1 MAILVVSFAACKGK
15 NREPVV
21 VDTSITQETS
31 FNNLFLDSVTITN
44 FVASNPDFEKYQ
56 EQFIDFYK
64 TRNYQYAWFDST
76 GLGEQAHNFANLI
89 HSGVDSVDTLKQS
102 QFDQFYNKAVEDSA
116 KFKGFNKNTLETE
129 LHFTGEFF
137 NYASQKLG
145 GVDEIDAAELGW
157 FIPRKKVDL
166 TEMLGDLL
174 KKNAFGDSSFAALN
188 EQYYKLQE
196 QLAKYN
202 EIAKKY
208 PTDTLS
214 YPAKLLKQGDSSKI
228 IKGIKIRL
236 SLLGDLTQTDSSNKF
251 DLDLQD
257 AVRAYQARTGLLID
271 GVIGRNFVAQLNK
284 PISNRIQ
291 QIIINSE
298 RARWMPAENDSDY
311 LFINIP
317 EFMLHAYEQ
326 GQPAFDMPVIVGKD
340 GTSTVIFNG
349 KLKYVVFAPYW
360 NVPESI
366 VKNEILPK
374 MKKDPYYLANQNMEI
389 TKEGTLPT
397 IRQKPG
403 PNNSLGQIKFLFPN
417 NYNIYLHD
425 TPNKELFSQT
435 TRNFSHGCIRVSDPP
450 KLAEFLLKHQQG
462 YDFLKISELMTG
474 TEEKWVTLKQSV
486 PVFITYFTAWVDRDG
501 KLNFRKDIYDHDQKM
516 ADKLFIK

>member
-1 MAILVVSFAACKGK
+1 
-15 NREPVV
+15 
-21 VDTSITQETS
+21 
-31 FNNLFLDSVTITN
+31 
-44 FVASNPDFEKYQ
+44 
-56 EQFIDFYK
+56 
-64 TRNYQYAWFDST
+64 
-76 GLGEQAHNFANLI
+76 
-89 HSGVDSVDTLKQS
+89 
-102 QFDQFYNKAVEDSA
+102 
-116 KFKGFNKNTLETE
+116 
-129 LHFTGEFF
+129 
-137 NYASQKLG
+137 
-145 GVDEIDAAELGW
+145 
-157 FIPRKKVDL
+157 
-166 TEMLGDLL
+166 
-174 KKNAFGDSSFAALN
+174 
-188 EQYYKLQE
+188 
-196 QLAKYN
+196 
-202 EIAKKY
+202 
-208 PTDTLS
+208 
-214 YPAKLLKQGDSSKI
+214 
-228 IKGIKIRL
+228 
-236 SLLGDLTQTDSSNKF
+236 
-251 DLDLQD
+251 
-257 AVRAYQARTGLLID
+257 
-271 GVIGRNFVAQLNK
+271 VIGRNFVAQLNK

-389 TKEGTLPT
+389 TKEGTLPA

-403 PNNSLGQIKFLFPN
+403 PNNALGQIKFLFPN

-425 TPNKELFSQT
+425 TPNKELFSKT

-474 TEEKWVTLKQSV
+474 TEEKWVIGRIAAFTNSKYINKGTDFKTGGIGFFDCINDQAVADVLFDTAKAWLQSKGMEAMDG
-486 PVFITYFTAWVDRDG
+486 PINFGDRDKWWG
-501 KLNFRKDIYDHDQKM
+501 LMVEGFDDEPMYGMSFNPPYYERSF
-516 ADKLFIK
+516 